1 MVNNN
6 KIIIVKTKFIHISF
20 TKLNVIL
27 DKIRNKS
34 YIEVLNILKFIPKK
48 KTYIIWQ
55 TLYSAI
61 SNAINNNKVNKNL
74 LFISEF
80 YVNKGPISKK
90 IQARAKGKSDIIKK
104 KMSHLT
110 IKLIEKN
117 K

>member
-48 KTYIIWQ
+48 KTYII
-55 TLYSAI
+55 
-61 SNAINNNKVNKNL
+61 
-74 LFISEF
+74 
-80 YVNKGPISKK
+80 
-90 IQARAKGKSDIIKK
+90 
-104 KMSHLT
+104 
-110 IKLIEKN
+110 
-117 K
+117 